1 MSKIQCD
8 NCDFA
13 AEYTCADFGTNPVN
27 YCTSCLP
34 TWLVDRAEAGHFPL
48 MEQLPKEEKPSKKKA
63 EVKAEEPAE
72 EPKAEEEAPSD
83 ESN

>member
-63 EVKAEEPAE
+63 EAKAEETE
-72 EPKAEEEAPSD
+72 TKAEEEAPSD

>member
-8 NCDFA
+8 NCEFSAD
-13 AEYTCADFGTNPVN
+13 YTCQDYGTNPVN

-34 TWLVDRAEAGHFPL
+34 TWLVERAEAGHFPL
-48 MEQLPKEEKPSKKKA
+48 MEQLPKEEKASKKKA
-63 EVKAEEPAE
+63 EAKAEET
-72 EPKAEEEAPSD
+72 KAEEEAPSD

>member
-8 NCDFA
+8 NCEFSAD
-13 AEYTCADFGTNPVN
+13 YTCQDYGTNPVN

-48 MEQLPKEEKPSKKKA
+48 MEQLPKEEKASKKKA
-63 EVKAEEPAE
+63 EAKAADAAATP
-72 EPKAEEEAPSD
+72 EEEAVSA
-83 ESN
+83 E

>member
-72 EPKAEEEAPSD
+72 EPKSEEEAPSE